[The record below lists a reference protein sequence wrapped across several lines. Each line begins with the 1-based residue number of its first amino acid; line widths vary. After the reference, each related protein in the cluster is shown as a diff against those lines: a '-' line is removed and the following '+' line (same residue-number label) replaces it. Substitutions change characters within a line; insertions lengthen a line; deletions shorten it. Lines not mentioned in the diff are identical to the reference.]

1 MRICRVASVPFFLQH
16 HLREQICATAN
27 AGHQVTLIAGDGPE
41 MAALKNIPGIEFVL
55 IDIARQISPW
65 RDLRALWRLFVHF
78 RQSSYDIV
86 HSTTPKAGMLCA
98 IAGMMAGVPLR
109 LHTFTGQPWM
119 ELHGVK
125 RYVAKA
131 GDWMTAHL
139 NSMSYA
145 DSVSQRD
152 FLIEQG
158 VAAKGKIAVIGRG
171 SLAGVD
177 VIRFDRTRWQ
187 DQIAGLR
194 MQLGISE
201 SAVVISFVGRL
212 TRDKGVSELVE
223 AFSQL
228 IQSGKQCVLLLVGP
242 QEPDRDPLPPE
253 TLAKISENPMI
264 IATGYSDEPEKYLAV
279 TDIFCLPSYRE
290 GFGNVVIE
298 AAATGVPTV
307 GTDIVGLRDSIVN
320 GETGLLVPPKTTDEL
335 AAGLRLLIDDPDQRG
350 KMGERA
356 RSRARREFDSRK
368 INADVLAEYERLAQL
383 HLRRARV

>member
-1 MRICRVASVPFFLQH
+1 MKICRVASVPFFLQH

-41 MAALKNIPGIEFVL
+41 IAALEHLPSIEFVL

-65 RDLRALWRLFVHF
+65 RDLRALWRLYLHF
-78 RQSSYDIV
+78 RQSGYDIV

-98 IAGMMAGVPLR
+98 IAGLMAGVPVR

-119 ELHGVK
+119 ELHGLK
-125 RYVAKA
+125 RFVAKA
-131 GDWMTAHL
+131 GDWVTAHL
-139 NSMSYA
+139 NTMSYA
-145 DSVSQRD
+145 DSISQRD

-158 VAAKGKIAVIGRG
+158 ITSSSKMAVIGRG

-177 VIRFDRTRWQ
+177 VVRFDETPWQ
-187 DQIAGLR
+187 DQGTELQK
-194 MQLGISE
+194 QLGITKST
-201 SAVVISFVGRL
+201 VVITFVGRL

-242 QEPDRDPLPPE
+242 QEPDRDPLPSA
-253 TLAKISENPMI
+253 TLAKIAENPMI
-264 IATGYSDEPEKYLAV
+264 IATGYSDMPEKYLAV

-298 AAATGVPTV
+298 AAAMGVPTV
-307 GTDIVGLRDSIVN
+307 GTDIVGLRDSIEN

-335 AAGLRLLIDDPDQRG
+335 AAGLRLLIDDPDLRG

-368 INADVLAEYERLAQL
+368 INADVLEEYERLAQL
-383 HLRRARV
+383 HLRRVRV